1 MATATA
7 TQTQHQSNGVTTNEA
22 IKSTPMVVEAK
33 LTSGIF
39 KGKMVDLTIAPDGS
53 AIHMSDPKITP
64 EEREAWDWLMQVT
77 RDTVAT
83 AEALRAQ
90 NEKSKETMKLIRSR
104 LNEEKA

>member
-1 MATATA
+1 MATA
-7 TQTQHQSNGVTTNEA
+7 TQTQRQPNGATTHEVA
-22 IKSTPMVVEAK
+22 KSAPMVVEAK

-64 EEREAWDWLMQVT
+64 QEREAWDWLMQIT

-90 NEKSKETMKLIRSR
+90 TEQSKETMKLIRSR
-104 LNEEKA
+104 LNEEKT